1 MPEEKPLILQY
12 ADMIAAGK
20 WKSFTETQDARTI
33 ADNLEDLCN
42 AALLSKNAGQAVEF
56 LHALYSETTEAL
68 QPEQYALLKQ
78 TLERAETVAE
88 RGGWSAVETDAE
100 ETEPEIKPAFPRDVF
115 PPAIERYCDSVA
127 NNVQVDRAMICA
139 AVLSA
144 CALCMQGRFMVS
156 YPAQNGH
163 KEHLCLYIVIVA
175 CPGERK
181 SSTFAK
187 ALVPVRLWQKERREQ
202 YKLDLAEYKMQKEIC
217 AGSIEAKKRQLQDKK
232 TTDEQRQQL
241 ADELTA
247 LSMEM
252 EDKKPPVSPEI
263 LATDTTVEA
272 LSGLMA
278 LTGETAGI
286 FTDEADFLKIIAGLY
301 NKGAAGNLQLVLC
314 AYDGTPFFRV
324 RGAGTISLER
334 PLLSMCLFAQ
344 PALFEEIQENDDLKG
359 RGMVGRLLFCT
370 PEKQAGKR
378 NVKSS
383 QPMDKDAER
392 QYVEILQNL
401 LDMEQKDDETM
412 PVILWEPDA
421 AEYMLNYLQK
431 LEDSMK
437 DGNPMEE
444 QSDYASKAGGVALRI
459 AGILHVLFTGGSGKS
474 ISFDTAKRAVEIH
487 KYFFAEKLKEMQQ
500 EETRENKLM
509 ERVLDKIKAET
520 IQKGRAFVP
529 VRSVHQKLRCTKG
542 LNRKEAFEDFLQML
556 QAKNM
561 IQIETEKNRKSVI
574 FVSPY
579 LEA

>member
-20 WKSFTETQDARTI
+20 WKSFTETQDARMI
-33 ADNLEDLCN
+33 ADNIEDLCH
-42 AALLSKNAGQAVEF
+42 AALLSRNAGQAVDF
-56 LHALYSETTEAL
+56 LLAMSSRTTGAL
-68 QPEQYALLKQ
+68 QPEQYALLLQ
-78 TLERAETVAE
+78 TKERAEAVAE
-88 RGGWSAVETDAE
+88 RGGWSAIETDAE
-100 ETEPEIKPAFPRDVF
+100 ETEPEIQAQFPHNVF

-127 NNVQVDRAMICA
+127 ANVQVDRAMICA
-139 AVLSA
+139 AVLAA

-187 ALVPVRLWQKERREQ
+187 ALLPIRLWQKERREQ

-241 ADELTA
+241 ADELTT

-392 QYVEILQNL
+392 QYVEILQSL
-401 LDMEQKDDETM
+401 LDREQKDDETM

-509 ERVLDKIKAET
+509 ERVLGKIKAET

-529 VRSVHQKLRCTKG
+529 ARSVHQKLRCTKG
-542 LNRKEAFEDFLQML
+542 LNRKEAFDDFLQML

-561 IQIETEKNRKSVI
+561 IQIETEKNRKSII
-574 FVSPY
+574 FISPY

>member
-78 TLERAETVAE
+78 TMERAETVAE

-247 LSMEM
+247 LSIEM

-344 PALFEEIQENDDLKG
+344 PALFEEIQRNDDLKG

-370 PEKQAGKR
+370 PEKKAGKR

-383 QPMDKDAER
+383 QPIDKDAER
-392 QYVEILQNL
+392 QYVEILQSL

-421 AEYMLNYLQK
+421 AEYMLHYLQK

-459 AGILHVLFTGGSGKS
+459 AGILHVLFAGGSGKS

-500 EETRENKLM
+500 EETREHRLQKKVAEKLWELTIEQSKAHTTVSALQRKVKNSNGLKTARELEPFLEMMQSGNCIEIDKQDKNKRL
-509 ERVLDKIKAET
+509 LYI
-520 IQKGRAFVP
+520 
-529 VRSVHQKLRCTKG
+529 
-542 LNRKEAFEDFLQML
+542 
-556 QAKNM
+556 
-561 IQIETEKNRKSVI
+561 
-574 FVSPY
+574 SPY
-579 LEA
+579 FQK

>member
-20 WKSFTETQDARTI
+20 WKSFTESQDAKMI
-33 ADNLEDLCN
+33 ADNMEDLCH
-42 AALLSKNAGQAVEF
+42 AALLSRNAGHAVDF
-56 LHALYSETTEAL
+56 LLALSSRTTGAL
-68 QPEQYALLKQ
+68 LPEQYALLLQ
-78 TLERAETVAE
+78 TKERAEAVAE
-88 RGGWSAVETDAE
+88 RGGWSAIETDTE
-100 ETEPEIKPAFPRDVF
+100 EAEPEIQAEFPGHVF

-127 NNVQVDRAMICA
+127 ANVQVDRAMICA
-139 AVLSA
+139 AVLA
-144 CALCMQGRFMVS
+144 TCALCMQGKFMVS

-187 ALVPVRLWQKERREQ
+187 ALVPVRMWQKERREQ
-202 YKLDLAEYKMQKEIC
+202 YKLDLAEYKMQKEIS
-217 AGSIEAKKRQLQDKK
+217 AGNMEAKKRKLQDKR

-247 LSMEM
+247 LSLEA
-252 EDKKPPVSPEI
+252 EEKQPPISPEI

-272 LSGLMA
+272 LSSLMS

-301 NKGAAGNLQLVLC
+301 NKGTAGNLQLVLC
-314 AYDGTPFFRV
+314 AYDGMPFFRV
-324 RGAGTISLER
+324 RGAGTLSLER

-344 PALFEEIQENDDLKG
+344 PHLFEEIQRNSDLKG

-370 PEKQAGKR
+370 PNKMAGKR
-378 NVKSS
+378 NVRNV
-383 QPMDKDAER
+383 QPIDRDAQG
-392 QYVEILQNL
+392 QYIETLLNL
-401 LDMEQKDDETM
+401 LDMEQKDNENI
-412 PVILWEPDA
+412 PVILWESDA
-421 AEYMLNYLQK
+421 AAYMLECLQK

-444 QSDYASKAGGVALRI
+444 ESDYASKAGGVALRI
-459 AGILHVLFTGGSGKS
+459 AGILHVLFTGGSGKP
-474 ISFDTAKRAVEIH
+474 ISLDTAKCAVEIH
-487 KYFFAEKLKEMQQ
+487 KYFFAEKMKEMQQ

-509 ERVLDKIKAET
+509 ERVLSKIKAET

-529 VRSVHQKLRCTKG
+529 VRSVHQKLKHTKK
-542 LNRKEAFEDFLQML
+542 LNRKENFDDFLQML

-561 IQIETEKNRKSVI
+561 IQVETEKNRKSTI
-574 FVSPY
+574 FISPY

>member
-1 MPEEKPLILQY
+1 MEEKPLISQY
-12 ADMIAAGK
+12 ADAISNGK
-20 WKSFTETQDARTI
+20 WKNFLETQPTQTI
-33 ADNLEDLCN
+33 TNEIEDLCH
-42 AALLSKNAGQAVEF
+42 AALLSRNARQAVNF
-56 LHALYSETTEAL
+56 LLALSSRTTGVL
-68 QPEQYALLKQ
+68 QPEQCALLLQ
-78 TLERAETVAE
+78 TKERAEAVVE
-88 RGGWSAVETDAE
+88 RGGWSAIETDTE
-100 ETEPEIKPAFPRDVF
+100 ETEPEIQAEFPQNVF

-139 AVLSA
+139 AVLAA

-156 YPAQNGH
+156 YPAPNGH

-187 ALVPVRLWQKERREQ
+187 ALAPVRVWQKERREQ
-202 YKLDLAEYKMQKEIC
+202 YKLDLSEYKMQQEILS
-217 AGSIEAKKRQLQDKK
+217 GTVESKKRKLQSKSA
-232 TTDEQRQQL
+232 TDEQRQQL

-247 LSMEM
+247 LSMEI
-252 EDKKPPVSPEI
+252 EDQKPPISPEI

-272 LSGLMA
+272 LSSLMS

-314 AYDGTPFFRV
+314 AYDGMSFFRV
-324 RGAGTISLER
+324 RGAGTLSLER
-334 PLLSMCLFAQ
+334 PLLSMCLFSQ
-344 PALFEEIQENDDLKG
+344 PHLFEEIQRNSDLKG

-370 PEKQAGKR
+370 PNKMAGKR
-378 NVKSS
+378 NVRST
-383 QPMDKDAER
+383 QPIDKNAQR
-392 QYVEILQNL
+392 QYIETLLNL
-401 LDMEQKDDETM
+401 LDMEQKDDENI
-412 PVILWEPDA
+412 PVILWESDA
-421 AEYMLNYLQK
+421 AAYMLEYLQK

-444 QSDYASKAGGVALRI
+444 ESDYASKAGGVVLRI
-459 AGILHVLFTGGSGKS
+459 AGILHVLFTGGSDQP

-487 KYFFAEKLKEMQQ
+487 KYFFAEKMKEMQQ

-509 ERVLDKIKAET
+509 ERVLSKIKSET

-529 VRSVHQKLRCTKG
+529 VRSVHQKLKHTKE
-542 LNRKEAFEDFLQML
+542 LNRKENFDDFLQML

-561 IQIETEKNRKSVI
+561 IQVETEKNRKSTI
-574 FVSPY
+574 FISPY